1 MNENRNNIRK
11 KRKDPRVSEAAL
23 KGALFGLLAFT
34 VLAVAVCGVMVASR
48 VAGGKDPVI
57 TDEITNAPVTSG
69 TDPAIT
75 TAPDV
80 TDAPTQTEPVTDP
93 VTEPPKTEPPVT
105 DPPAPPAP
113 VEKRVSFIACG
124 DNIVHDA
131 VREDAKKRANAA
143 NPNYNF
149 YEMFTGVK
157 DEIGSAD
164 ISFINMEGC
173 VGGAAL
179 GYLGYPNFNAPNEIA
194 EAFVKLGFDVVNIA
208 NNHTLDYGEA
218 GYVNTINY
226 FNTLPFT
233 LIGGYTKNNYDQLRI
248 VEKNG
253 VKIAFLS
260 YTNIMNY
267 DPSTWLPR
275 DLPAGSDY
283 VIPFAKDADIK
294 RQIKA
299 ARAAADFVVVSMHWG
314 TEDQYVPD
322 AEQKRLAQLCADMGA
337 DVVVGHHSHT
347 VQPAKW
353 ITGAEGNKTFVA
365 YSLGNFIS
373 TMHYSQNMAGVMLSL
388 EFVVDADGTKRVE
401 APTLIP
407 TVCHY
412 SLQRDALQI
421 YRMSDY
427 SEDLARTHG
436 STLQNSFSYAILK
449 KYITDAI
456 PAEFIE
462 W

>member
-1 MNENRNNIRK
+1 MNGNYGKRRK
-11 KRKDPRVSEAAL
+11 INQSSRDGAV
-23 KGALFGLLAFT
+23 KGALLGLLAFT
-34 VLAVAVCGVMVASR
+34 VLAVGVFAFMLVSRIADVNNPAVT
-48 VAGGKDPVI
+48 
-57 TDEITNAPVTSG
+57 TDELTNAPV
-69 TDPAIT
+69 IT
-75 TAPDV
+75 EAPGENTAPV
-80 TDAPTQTEPVTDP
+80 TDAPPSTDKQTEPVTSPVTDP
-93 VTEPPKTEPPVT
+93 VTAPVTDPVT
-105 DPPAPPAP
+105 DPPSPG
-113 VEKRVSFIACG
+113 ERRVSFLACG

-131 VREDAKKRANAA
+131 VREDAKKRANAD

-149 YEMFTGVK
+149 YDMYKGVAE
-157 DEIGSAD
+157 EIGEAD

-173 VGGAAL
+173 VGGASL

-208 NNHTLDYGEA
+208 NNHTLDYDEA
-218 GYVNTINY
+218 GYVNTIKY
-226 FNTLPFT
+226 FETLPFT
-233 LIGGYTKNNYDQLRI
+233 TIGGYTKANYNEVRI

-267 DPSTWLPR
+267 DPNTWLPR
-275 DLPAGSDY
+275 DLPANSDY
-283 VIPFAKDADIK
+283 IIPFAKDADIK
-294 RQIKA
+294 KHISA

-314 TEDQYVPD
+314 TEDAFAPD
-322 AEQKRLAQLCADMGA
+322 GEQKRLAQLCADMGA

-347 VQPAKW
+347 VQPAGW
-353 ITGAEGNKTFVA
+353 ITGKDGNKTFVT

-373 TMHYSQNMAGVMLSL
+373 TMHYSQNMAGAMLSL
-388 EFVVDADGTKRVE
+388 DFVVKEDGTKYVD

-412 SLQRDALQI
+412 SLNRDALQI

-427 SEDLARTHG
+427 THTLASAHG
-436 STLQNSFSYAILK
+436 STLQNPFSYDMLK
-449 KYITDAI
+449 RYITDVI
-456 PAEFIE
+456 PTEFIE